1 MKTHNKYIYEKNS
14 ENTITLLRI
23 YGESPVISVPSMV
36 DGYEVT
42 EIGPYCFSA
51 VNKLSDDKKIQG
63 TNEIAGAF
71 LERIILP
78 DTVNKIGDYAFY
90 NCRNLVELVIDEGL
104 TQIGSD
110 VFKNCFKLTRINVRC
125 GINDMPCLK
134 PILTQISWNL
144 EVEFE
149 DAYLF
154 YPEYS
159 EGYDE
164 IGPAH
169 IFKLNISGEGF
180 RMRQCFSNN
189 RFSFAEYDEIFIQ
202 AQAEE
207 PLVNLLKVAGYRLM
221 QPTELSD
228 LSKQKYVEY
237 LKVNDKMIIKYLP
250 KLREELTGC
259 LIREGC
265 LSADCVSAL
274 ISEASEK
281 GLAEFAVKLMD
292 WKSKYI
298 TTRNNK
304 YDFEDF

>member
-1 MKTHNKYIYEKNS
+1 MKTDNKYIYEKNS

-23 YGESPVISVPSMV
+23 YGESPVITVSSMV

-71 LERIILP
+71 VERIILP

-125 GINDMPCLK
+125 GIYDMPCLK

-189 RFSFAEYDEIFIQ
+189 RFSFVEYDEIFIQ

-237 LKVNDKMIIKYLP
+237 LKANDKMIIKYLP

>member
-1 MKTHNKYIYEKNS
+1 MKTDNKYIYEKNS

-23 YGESPVISVPSMV
+23 YGESPVITVPSMV

-42 EIGPYCFSA
+42 EIGQYCFSA

-71 LERIILP
+71 VERIILP
-78 DTVNKIGDYAFY
+78 NTVNKIGDYAFY
-90 NCRNLVELVIDEGL
+90 NCKNLVELVIDEGL

-110 VFKNCFKLTRINVRC
+110 VFKNCFKLARINVRC
-125 GINDMPCLK
+125 GIYDMPCLK

-144 EVEFE
+144 EVEFA

-154 YPEYS
+154 YPEYF

-180 RMRQCFSNN
+180 RMRQCFCNN
-189 RFSFAEYDEIFIQ
+189 KFSFTEYDDIFTQ

-207 PLVNLLKVAGYRLM
+207 PVVNLLKVAGYRLM
-221 QPTELSD
+221 QPTELTD
-228 LSKQKYVEY
+228 LAKQKYVEY
-237 LKVNDKMIIKYLP
+237 LKANDKKITKYLP
-250 KLREELTGC
+250 KLKEGVTEC

-265 LSADCVSAL
+265 LSADCVSTL
-274 ISEASEK
+274 ILEASEK
-281 GLAEFAVKLMD
+281 GLAEFSVKLMD

-298 TTRNNK
+298 TTTKNK